1 MDASF
6 GDWGAILDGH
16 PAHNLWQGLH
26 LIQHSIAWKM
36 RAIAMESL
44 GIDRPFLR
52 DYHVFFLLAPVHVGA
67 AVPALDQEQ
76 TDLTW
81 GSLYSRAFKYM
92 SRHPVKALAEA
103 QDRSASESSGE
114 GPSG

>member
-1 MDASF
+1 
-6 GDWGAILDGH
+6 
-16 PAHNLWQGLH
+16 
-26 LIQHSIAWKM
+26 
-36 RAIAMESL
+36 MESL

-52 DYHVFFLLAPVHVGA
+52 DYHVLFLLAPVHVGA

-76 TDLTW
+76 TALTW
-81 GSLYSRAFKYM
+81 GSLYSRAFKYR

-103 QDRSASESSGE
+103 QDRSAPESSDE